1 MKENARLTHRYDSLR
16 AAAAE
21 PVAIVGMACRLPGGV
36 ESPED
41 LWRLVSSGGEGIT
54 GFPDNR
60 GWDLD
65 NLFHPDPDHPGTS
78 YADEGGF
85 LHGAG
90 EFDPGFFGISP
101 REALA
106 MDPQQRLML
115 EISWEVFERA
125 GVDPTALRGKD
136 VGVFSGIAFHDY
148 GADLS
153 AVPEGLEGFVLT
165 GGAGSVLSG
174 RVSYVFGF
182 EGPAV
187 TLDTACSSSLVTLH
201 LAVQAL
207 RSGECSMA
215 LAGGVTVMAAS
226 DAFVGFSRQR
236 GLAPDGRCKAFAA
249 AADGTGFAEG
259 ACVLLVERLSD
270 AQRLGHDVLAVV
282 RGSAVNQDGASNG
295 LTAPNGPSQQRVIR
309 RALAGAGLKPSEVDA
324 VEAHG
329 TGTALGD
336 PIEAQAILTT
346 YGQDRERPLWLG
358 SLKSNIGHTQAAAG
372 AAGVIKMV
380 LAMRHGVLPR
390 TLHVDEPTPQ
400 VDWTAGDVELLTEQQ
415 PWPATG
421 RPRRAGISG
430 FGISGTN
437 AHVIVEQAPEP
448 AAPEPAA
455 PGPAAPGPAVAEPV
469 SPGPAGPEPADNR
482 PVFATAP
489 APLLV
494 SGRGESALRAQA
506 RRLHAHLD
514 THLDPHP
521 DPRPDGAS
529 DVCPGGLGPGGLG
542 PGDLGP
548 GGLEPGGVELGD
560 VAWSLATTRAVHDR
574 RAVVLADDRDEALAA
589 LTALAEGTPSP
600 SLVPGS
606 APDADPQVVFVF
618 PGQGSQWPGMAAR
631 LLDESPVFADRM
643 AECDRAVG
651 ELVDW
656 SVLDVVT
663 GAAGA
668 PSPERIEI
676 LQPVL
681 FAVNVSLAAVWQAA
695 GVEPAAV
702 VGHSQGEVAAAFVAG
717 ALSLEDAART
727 VVLRSA
733 LFAAELVGRGAV
745 VSVALGSEEVER
757 RIAAH
762 DGRLAL
768 GGRNSPAA
776 STVVGDT
783 EALTEFVARCK
794 ADGIRAQVVGSTVAS
809 HCAQVDPLHDRIVE
823 MLAGIAPKPARVPF
837 YSTVDAAEVDTESLT
852 GEYWFRNA
860 RFPVEFDRTVR
871 ALLADGHQ
879 HFVECSAHP
888 VLTVATQATSED
900 FGAEAVAVG
909 SLRRQEGGAR
919 RLLTSFAEGFVRGLP
934 VDWAAVLGGGRR
946 VELPT
951 YAFHRQHLW
960 LEPAGGAVDAGGLG
974 LGGAGHPLLG
984 AVAELPES
992 GGVVLTSRLSLR
1004 THPWLADHAAAG
1016 TVLLPGA
1023 AFVELVVRAGDEV
1036 GCGVVEELVLE
1047 APLVLGARDA
1057 VRLQIAVGA
1066 PEADGRRPVT
1076 VHARP
1081 EDGGPGAAWTRHAG
1095 GTLAATAPR
1104 PGTGLQQWP
1113 PAGAVPVDG
1122 DRVTGAYEELAALG
1136 YGYGPAFRGLKAVWT
1151 AGADVFAEVELPE
1164 AVRGD
1169 AAAFGL
1175 HPALLDA
1182 AMHAI
1187 AFGPGADARLAL
1199 PFAYRDVAL
1208 HAGGAAALRVHIA
1221 PADAGTDAVTL
1232 RLADATGAPVAT
1244 VGAVVSRAVEQAA
1257 PEAQPARERMFRV
1270 GWEPVAA
1277 GAPDAVADAA
1287 FDPVPVY
1294 GADDIR
1300 ELAETADFGLPEL
1313 LLLQL
1318 PGDGSGDGPGDDVTA
1333 LTTRVLGLLQAWLA
1347 EPLLDDSRLLV
1358 LGDGGVAVHH
1368 ERELTS
1374 VATAA
1379 AYGLLRSAQA
1389 ENPGRVVIVD
1399 SDGTPAS
1406 ATALAATAGTDE
1418 PQLALRDGQAY
1429 ARRLV
1434 RAAGP
1439 ERLRVPD
1446 GPAPWR
1452 LRPGG
1457 DGSLE
1462 HLAAV
1467 EAPAATAPLD
1477 PGQVRVEVR
1486 AAGLNFLDVLVALGV
1501 RDEAGLGNEGSGI
1514 VVEVAPDVAG
1524 LAVGDRVMGL
1534 FPDAVGPLAVADHRT
1549 VARMPREWTFE
1560 QAASV
1565 PMAFLTAYYALRDLG
1580 EVAAGESLLVHAAA
1594 GGVGMAAVQLARHW
1608 GVEVYATAS
1617 PGKWAAVAACGVD
1630 PGRIAG
1636 SRSPDF
1642 EERVRDASGGRGV
1655 DVVLNSLAGDFV
1667 DASLRLLGEGGRF
1680 LEMGKSDLRDPASV
1694 PGVDYS
1700 AFSLFEAGNDRI
1712 GEMLGELVALFEQGV
1727 LTPLPLTVW
1736 DARLAPAAFRH
1747 MSQGRHIGKNVFT
1760 LPREPDPDGTTL
1772 VVGGT
1777 GSLGRQVARRLVT
1790 EHGARNL
1797 VLAGRRGPAAE
1808 GAAELTA
1815 ELAAL
1820 GATARVV
1827 ACDAADRTAL
1837 AGLLASLPADAPLT
1851 GVVHAAGLL
1860 DDGVLTALTSER
1872 LAAVLRPKI
1881 DAARNL
1887 HDLTRDMGLARFVLF
1902 SSAAGTFDAPGQGN
1916 YAAANAALDALAQQ
1930 RRAAG
1935 LPATSL
1941 AWGLWSQVTE
1951 MSAHLDDVD
1960 QKRMARGGMTGLTAA
1975 EGLEL
1980 LDAALAEPDAVL
1992 VPAAMDFGALRTQ
2005 AASGALPA
2013 LLHTLVRPGRRA
2025 ARSAAAD
2032 VDELAA
2038 LLARSGPAE
2047 REHLVLGLVRQEAAA
2062 ILGHGS
2068 PDLVEP
2074 DRPFRDIGFDSL
2086 TAVELR
2092 NRLTGRTGVRLPATL
2107 VFDHPTPAAITRF
2120 LLGELG
2126 AGADGT
2132 ETLLAELDR
2141 LTAAVDTADAEAHA
2155 RVLARMQAIVRRW
2168 EATGAAPAGEETGVD
2183 LETAGDDEIFDLI
2196 DQEFGTA

>member
-1 MKENARLTHRYDSLR
+1 M
-16 AAAAE
+16 
-21 PVAIVGMACRLPGGV
+21 
-36 ESPED
+36 
-41 LWRLVSSGGEGIT
+41 
-54 GFPDNR
+54 
-60 GWDLD
+60 
-65 NLFHPDPDHPGTS
+65 
-78 YADEGGF
+78 
-85 LHGAG
+85 
-90 EFDPGFFGISP
+90 
-101 REALA
+101 
-106 MDPQQRLML
+106 
-115 EISWEVFERA
+115 
-125 GVDPTALRGKD
+125 
-136 VGVFSGIAFHDY
+136 
-148 GADLS
+148 
-153 AVPEGLEGFVLT
+153 
-165 GGAGSVLSG
+165 
-174 RVSYVFGF
+174 
-182 EGPAV
+182 
-187 TLDTACSSSLVTLH
+187 
-201 LAVQAL
+201 
-207 RSGECSMA
+207 
-215 LAGGVTVMAAS
+215 
-226 DAFVGFSRQR
+226 
-236 GLAPDGRCKAFAA
+236 
-249 AADGTGFAEG
+249 
-259 ACVLLVERLSD
+259 
-270 AQRLGHDVLAVV
+270 
-282 RGSAVNQDGASNG
+282 
-295 LTAPNGPSQQRVIR
+295 
-309 RALAGAGLKPSEVDA
+309 
-324 VEAHG
+324 
-329 TGTALGD
+329 
-336 PIEAQAILTT
+336 
-346 YGQDRERPLWLG
+346 
-358 SLKSNIGHTQAAAG
+358 
-372 AAGVIKMV
+372 
-380 LAMRHGVLPR
+380 
-390 TLHVDEPTPQ
+390 
-400 VDWTAGDVELLTEQQ
+400 
-415 PWPATG
+415 
-421 RPRRAGISG
+421 
-430 FGISGTN
+430 
-437 AHVIVEQAPEP
+437 
-448 AAPEPAA
+448 
-455 PGPAAPGPAVAEPV
+455 
-469 SPGPAGPEPADNR
+469 
-482 PVFATAP
+482 
-489 APLLV
+489 
-494 SGRGESALRAQA
+494 
-506 RRLHAHLD
+506 
-514 THLDPHP
+514 
-521 DPRPDGAS
+521 
-529 DVCPGGLGPGGLG
+529 
-542 PGDLGP
+542 
-548 GGLEPGGVELGD
+548 
-560 VAWSLATTRAVHDR
+560 
-574 RAVVLADDRDEALAA
+574 
-589 LTALAEGTPSP
+589 
-600 SLVPGS
+600 
-606 APDADPQVVFVF
+606 
-618 PGQGSQWPGMAAR
+618 
-631 LLDESPVFADRM
+631 
-643 AECDRAVG
+643 
-651 ELVDW
+651 
-656 SVLDVVT
+656 
-663 GAAGA
+663 
-668 PSPERIEI
+668 
-676 LQPVL
+676 
-681 FAVNVSLAAVWQAA
+681 
-695 GVEPAAV
+695 
-702 VGHSQGEVAAAFVAG
+702 
-717 ALSLEDAART
+717 
-727 VVLRSA
+727 
-733 LFAAELVGRGAV
+733 
-745 VSVALGSEEVER
+745 
-757 RIAAH
+757 
-762 DGRLAL
+762 
-768 GGRNSPAA
+768 
-776 STVVGDT
+776 
-783 EALTEFVARCK
+783 
-794 ADGIRAQVVGSTVAS
+794 
-809 HCAQVDPLHDRIVE
+809 
-823 MLAGIAPKPARVPF
+823 
-837 YSTVDAAEVDTESLT
+837 
-852 GEYWFRNA
+852 
-860 RFPVEFDRTVR
+860 
-871 ALLADGHQ
+871 
-879 HFVECSAHP
+879 
-888 VLTVATQATSED
+888 
-900 FGAEAVAVG
+900 
-909 SLRRQEGGAR
+909 
-919 RLLTSFAEGFVRGLP
+919 
-934 VDWAAVLGGGRR
+934 
-946 VELPT
+946 
-951 YAFHRQHLW
+951 
-960 LEPAGGAVDAGGLG
+960 
-974 LGGAGHPLLG
+974 
-984 AVAELPES
+984 
-992 GGVVLTSRLSLR
+992 LTSRLSLR

-1104 PGTGLQQWP
+1104 PGAGLQEWP

-1221 PADAGTDAVTL
+1221 PSDAGTDAVTL

-1257 PEAQPARERMFRV
+1257 PEAQPVRERMFRV

-1287 FDPVPVY
+1287 FDPVPVH

-1318 PGDGSGDGPGDDVTA
+1318 PGEGPGDRPGEGPGDDVTA

-1406 ATALAATAGTDE
+1406 AAALAATAGTDE

-1457 DGSLE
+1457 DGSLD

-1580 EVAAGESLLVHAAA
+1580 EVAEGESLLVHAAA
-1594 GGVGMAAVQLARHW
+1594 GGVGMAALQLARHW

-1636 SRSPDF
+1636 SRSLDF

-1790 EHGARNL
+1790 EHGVRNL

-1827 ACDAADRTAL
+1827 ACDAADRSAL

-1860 DDGVLTALTSER
+1860 DDGVLTALTPER

-1887 HDLTRDMGLARFVLF
+1887 HDLTRDTGLARFVLF

-2074 DRPFRDIGFDSL
+2074 DRPFRDMGFDSL